1 MKKIIL
7 FLLFI
12 TINCNFFD
20 FKAQSIL
27 TDDEQKYSFIGNFVT
42 DNNDTIENCKIGYR
56 TFGKVNEDS
65 SNVILYCT
73 WFGGTTEAIGRLIR
87 KYSFIDTTK
96 YFIIAIDALG
106 NGVSSSPS
114 NYSGDISVFDKLTI
128 KDMVNSQY
136 KFLTE
141 KLGIKKVYAV
151 IGGSMGSMQAI
162 QWAGRYPDF
171 MKKVIAYVPSPK
183 VTSYDLLWINT
194 QIKLIETLKRYGA
207 TGREI
212 KTLSDMMT
220 SLISRTPDYI
230 NENVQPDKFSEFLE
244 SFNKEPD
251 KIFTIENYL
260 AQIKA
265 IRNFDFSYDFN
276 NDFEKAAGQ
285 IKSKLFLI
293 ISKRDMMVNPKTA
306 MHLAELTG
314 CRTLFLDNNCGHLAV
329 TCEIEKVKK
338 EIADFLSD

>member
-1 MKKIIL
+1 MIKNKHLISIVFTLFVSIL
-7 FLLFI
+7 SSVSI
-12 TINCNFFD
+12 
-20 FKAQSIL
+20 AQSI
-27 TDDEQKYSFIGNFVT
+27 QKFSEIGDFVLES
-42 DNNDTIENCKIGYR
+42 NDTIKNCILGYR
-56 TFGKVNEDS
+56 TFGKPNEDF
-65 SNVILYCT
+65 SNIIIYPT
-73 WFGGTTEAIGRLIR
+73 WFGGNSEQIGTLLS
-87 KYSFIDTTK
+87 KYKFVDTTN

-114 NYSGDISVFDKLTI
+114 NYSGDKSVFDKLTI

-141 KLGIKKVYAV
+141 KLGYKNIYAV

-162 QWAGRYPDF
+162 QWAVSYPDF

-194 QIKLIETLKRYGA
+194 QIKLIETLKSYGA

-220 SLISRTPDYI
+220 SLISRTPDYVT
-230 NENVQPDKFSEFLE
+230 ENVQPEKFSEYLE

-251 KIFTIENYL
+251 KIFTLENYL

-265 IRNFDFSYDFN
+265 IRNFDFSADFN
-276 NDFEKAAGQ
+276 NDFKNASEQ

-306 MHLAELTG
+306 MQLAELTG

-338 EIADFLSD
+338 EIEDFLSD